1 MFGCEGDRRRRRR
14 RGVVVVVVA
23 AFFHLFFHRSGVFSS
38 TEAFMKNERLYD
50 AVGDEFFTFL
60 PLLSRRRGPVE
71 LKSRHNLVTKKL
83 PAGRAGGAEKHKI
96 CRKSIP

>member
-1 MFGCEGDRRRRRR
+1 MFGCEGDRRRRR
-14 RGVVVVVVA
+14 GGVVVVVA

-60 PLLSRRRGPVE
+60 PLLSRRRGPVK
-71 LKSRHNLVTKKL
+71 LKSRQKLVTKNCL
-83 PAGRAGGAEKHKI
+83 PAASGPSEA
-96 CRKSIP
+96 